1 MQRPYIDI
9 HTHQHYPMG
18 DNAVISIQNI
28 ALNHHEILSEQP
40 CSVGL
45 HPWYVHDDSL
55 SLLQHMQSILHQSNV
70 MAVGECGLDKHVEVP
85 FALQQYVFEQ
95 QIALAARFQKPLL
108 IHCVRAFQEVVQTL
122 DRTAFKQGV
131 IFHGYRKNWT
141 LAQQL
146 LASGYYLSIGAHCLN
161 GSQDQVLKNIPLTQL
176 FLETDTSAAATV
188 EAIYQ
193 YVATVRSIPLDAL
206 KEAIYRNYKTLFNK

>member
-28 ALNHHEILSEQP
+28 ALNHHEILSGKP

-55 SLLQHMQSILHQSNV
+55 SLLQHMQTILHQNNV

-108 IHCVRAFQEVVQTL
+108 IHCVRAF
-122 DRTAFKQGV
+122 
-131 IFHGYRKNWT
+131 HGYRKNWT

-146 LASGYYLSIGAHCLN
+146 LALGYYLSIGSHCLN